1 MKKGEYN
8 RMTLTV
14 AEFKEAYKKKFE
26 DMYAIQYKNGSPIE
40 QFQALGTL
48 LRSLY
53 TDQWVNYN
61 HEIMESQQKQVYYLN

>member
-53 TDQWVNYN
+53 TD
-61 HEIMESQQKQVYYLN
+61 